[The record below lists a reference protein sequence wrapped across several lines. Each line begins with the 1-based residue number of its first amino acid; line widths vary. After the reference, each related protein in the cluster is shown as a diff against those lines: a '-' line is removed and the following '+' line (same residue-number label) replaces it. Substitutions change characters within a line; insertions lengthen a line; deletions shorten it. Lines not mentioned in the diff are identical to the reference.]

1 MANSRL
7 LYAKQMRLRKRG
19 IYLASAK
26 SKQRRG
32 GQPRPAF
39 RPHLLARQAWQ
50 LERVTKTFRCHA
62 HEYFNIKLRILHYM
76 QRKESF
82 RLCF

>member
-26 SKQRRG
+26 SKQWRG
-32 GQPRPAF
+32 GPATPRIPPTSAGQTGV
-39 RPHLLARQAWQ
+39 AI
-50 LERVTKTFRCHA
+50 RVRD
-62 HEYFNIKLRILHYM
+62 ENIPLPRSWIL
-76 QRKESF
+76 QRKTKDPPLYAE
-82 RLCF
+82 RKTN